1 MGFKRPIMIAGGTV
15 GAIAAVLSYQ
25 PAQSSTGLLTSSAPL
40 GSATASNQ
48 QGATPPTPTP
58 TTSASST
65 TATQTP
71 SAAPSTSG
79 SSPSATKSATKKNK
93 GTKSS
98 QSSTNSATAANV
110 TSGNSQPSPAPSSS
124 QSQASS
130 QSPSPS
136 QTPTPP
142 PAPAPT
148 KTASASQTITGPVI
162 STRWGPVQVE
172 IVVDNGQI
180 VSATGLQYPHGDRR
194 SSYISQQAIPMLV
207 DLTLQAQ
214 SASGM
219 QGVGG
224 ATYTSNGWK
233 SSLAAA
239 LRNI

>member
-15 GAIAAVLSYQ
+15 SAVAAVLSYQ
-25 PAQSSTGLLTSSAPL
+25 PAQSSTGVLTSSAPL
-40 GSATASNQ
+40 GSGTASNQ
-48 QGATPPTPTP
+48 QGAATASA
-58 TTSASST
+58 TTSPT

-71 SAAPSTSG
+71 SAAPSAAP
-79 SSPSATKSATKKNK
+79 SPTASATKSATKKNK
-93 GTKSS
+93 SK
-98 QSSTNSATAANV
+98 QSSTNSGNAANATA
-110 TSGNSQPSPAPSSS
+110 TNSQPTPSASPSPS
-124 QSQASS
+124 QSQAPS

-142 PAPAPT
+142 PAPSSAPS
-148 KTASASQTITGPVI
+148 KTGSKSQTITGPVI

-172 IVVDNGQI
+172 IVVENGQI
-180 VSATGLQYPHGDRR
+180 VDATGLQYPSGDRR
-194 SSYISQQAIPMLV
+194 SSYISQQAIPMLI

-214 SASGM
+214 SADGIPRI
-219 QGVGG
+219 GG

>member
-1 MGFKRPIMIAGGTV
+1 MIAGGTV

-40 GSATASNQ
+40 GSATASNA
-48 QGATPPTPTP
+48 QGAATA
-58 TTSASST
+58 SAS

-71 SAAPSTSG
+71 SAAPS
-79 SSPSATKSATKKNK
+79 SSSTTASATKKNK
-93 GTKSS
+93 STKSTKS
-98 QSSTNSATAANV
+98 LQSSTNSGAAANATA
-110 TSGNSQPSPAPSSS
+110 GNTQPSPQPSTS
-124 QSQASS
+124 QSQA
-130 QSPSPS
+130 PRE
-136 QTPTPP
+136 TTTPP
-142 PAPAPT
+142 PPAPAPAPAPAPT
-148 KTASASQTITGPVI
+148 KTAGAPQTITGPVI

-219 QGVGG
+219 QGIGG

>member
-15 GAIAAVLSYQ
+15 SAVAAVLSYQ
-25 PAQSSTGLLTSSAPL
+25 PAQSSTGVLTSSAPL

-48 QGATPPTPTP
+48 QGAA
-58 TTSASST
+58 TTSASAT

-71 SAAPSTSG
+71 SAAPSAAP
-79 SSPSATKSATKKNK
+79 SPTASATKNATKKNK
-93 GTKSS
+93 SK
-98 QSSTNSATAANV
+98 QSSTNSGNAANATA
-110 TSGNSQPSPAPSSS
+110 TNSQPTPSASPSSS
-124 QSQASS
+124 QSQAPS

-142 PAPAPT
+142 PAPSSAPS
-148 KTASASQTITGPVI
+148 KTGSKFQTITGPVI

-172 IVVDNGQI
+172 IVVENGQI
-180 VSATGLQYPHGDRR
+180 VDATGLQYPSGDRR
-194 SSYISQQAIPMLV
+194 SSYISQQAIPMLI

-214 SASGM
+214 SADGIPRI
-219 QGVGG
+219 GG

>member
-25 PAQSSTGLLTSSAPL
+25 PAQSSTGLLTSSTPL

-48 QGATPPTPTP
+48 QVAATP
-58 TTSASST
+58 TTSASAST
-65 TATQTP
+65 TQTP
-71 SAAPSTSG
+71 SAAPSTSTSG
-79 SSPSATKSATKKNK
+79 SSASATKSGVKKNK

-98 QSSTNSATAANV
+98 QSATNSGNAANATASN
-110 TSGNSQPSPAPSSS
+110 TQPAPAPSSS
-124 QSQASS
+124 QSQA
-130 QSPSPS
+130 PA
-136 QTPTPP
+136 QTTTPP
-142 PAPAPT
+142 PAPAPAPT
-148 KTASASQTITGPVI
+148 KTVGASQTITGPVI

-172 IVVDNGQI
+172 IVVENGQI
-180 VSATGLQYPHGDRR
+180 VDATGLQYPSGDRR
-194 SSYISQQAIPMLV
+194 SSYISQQAIPMLI

-214 SASGM
+214 SADGIPRI
-219 QGVGG
+219 GG